1 MGGIMEFDLSK
12 LKATGKFEV
21 DFDEEYL
28 LCRDDLC
35 DLPDVRFASNPRVQG
50 HLSLLKTSC
59 VVDAEITYT
68 LAGNCSRCLTETQK
82 TFTCLLQEEFLG
94 HKNEEGAY
102 TYSSN
107 RLVLDQAIDD
117 AIAMSLPLNLLCKED
132 CKGLCPK
139 CGANRN
145 VEPCLCETDF

>member
-12 LKATGKFEV
+12 LKASGKFEV
-21 DFDEEYL
+21 EFDEEYL
-28 LCRDDLC
+28 ISRNDLC
-35 DLPDVRFASNPRVQG
+35 DLPDVQFACNPRVSG
-50 HLSLLKTSC
+50 HLSVLKTSC

-68 LAGNCSRCLTETQK
+68 LAGSCSRCLTETQK

-94 HKNEEGAY
+94 HRNEEGAY
-102 TYSSN
+102 TYTSN

-117 AIAMSLPLNLLCKED
+117 AIAMSLPLNLLCAED

-145 VEPCLCETDF
+145 VAFCSCETDL